1 MKGNKEF
8 KQECDQAIG
17 SIANMP
23 KAAKTDQ
30 TAKST
35 WRENL
40 KGGHFSKWPGAEAQP
55 VRPQTAPKAGMR
67 QAVGRPARAKTGFG
81 RLAPPHAKTRRTFH
95 KLNADQAF
103 SRKNAKP
110 AAPIMLKFGRAA
122 VTPRSLAPSFRPA
135 RQWQN
140 GACRQIAD
148 RGAGPCSSRRLQHS
162 TPSRCAACALA
173 RLGFARARAV
183 ALFSPRPARPTHR
196 LAHESSFRI
205 AAWRG
210 DCGAAVDG
218 LGRDP

>member
-17 SIANMP
+17 SIAGMP
-23 KAAKTDQ
+23 KAAKNRSNRKIDIE
-30 TAKST
+30 
-35 WRENL
+35 ENL
-40 KGGHFSKWPGAEAQP
+40 KGGHFSKRPGATTQP
-55 VRPQTAPKAGMR
+55 NRPQTAPKAGLWRPMGPAPKDCWPP

-81 RLAPPHAKTRRTFH
+81 RLAPAHAKTRRTFH

-110 AAPIMLKFGRAA
+110 AAPIMIKFGRAA

-148 RGAGPCSSRRLQHS
+148 RGAGP
-162 TPSRCAACALA
+162 
-173 RLGFARARAV
+173 
-183 ALFSPRPARPTHR
+183 
-196 LAHESSFRI
+196 
-205 AAWRG
+205 
-210 DCGAAVDG
+210 
-218 LGRDP
+218 